1 MLMAQ
6 PGAPFNSLGQRL
18 DGFILSK
25 DQHFQTVAR
34 FQRVAIAAGDAL
46 LRIRAM
52 RATTDSISA
61 TLTVF
66 LRLLTGIKRARARF
80 VNDVNRLIRQM
91 TIVNVFHRQFNR
103 RTHRFGGITHIM
115 VRFVLRLQAVDNL
128 DRLFH
133 RRFGNIDLLET
144 AGQRTIFSK
153 MLLNSG
159 KWWSRSP
166 GSCRWKAAV

>member
-1 MLMAQ
+1 
-6 PGAPFNSLGQRL
+6 
-18 DGFILSK
+18 
-25 DQHFQTVAR
+25 
-34 FQRVAIAAGDAL
+34 
-46 LRIRAM
+46 M

-91 TIVNVFHRQFNR
+91 TIVNVFHRQFYR

-115 VRFVLRLQAVDNL
+115 VCFVLRLQAVDNL

-144 AGQRTIFSK
+144 AGQRTIFFK
-153 MLLNSG
+153 DVAEL
-159 KWWSRSP
+159 W
-166 GSCRWKAAV
+166 